1 MSNIYIEP
9 ETIEKARINYENA
22 MKEVQEA
29 IETDGKALRDKIAY
43 MRHLGETYRAYL
55 TANMHI

>member
-29 IETDGKALRDKIAY
+29 IATDGKALREKIAY
-43 MRHLGETYRAYL
+43 MQHLGETYRAYL